1 MLYTL
6 TMESYSVAQTREHFA
21 EILDQ
26 AGSAA
31 VEVTRRGQPVAY
43 IVGPDMFHKLTH
55 PDASY
60 LFSSPD
66 VTPAHLSI
74 TEFAALQP
82 TALAGNESLS
92 DVLNELRE
100 DRV

>member
-1 MLYTL
+1 
-6 TMESYSVAQTREHFA
+6 MESFTVAHTREHFA
-21 EILDQ
+21 EVLDQ
-26 AGSAA
+26 AGSTA

-66 VTPAHLSI
+66 VTPAQISI
-74 TEFAALQP
+74 TEFAALEP
-82 TALAGNESLS
+82 TTLAGDDTLS
-92 DVLNELRE
+92 DVLDELRE